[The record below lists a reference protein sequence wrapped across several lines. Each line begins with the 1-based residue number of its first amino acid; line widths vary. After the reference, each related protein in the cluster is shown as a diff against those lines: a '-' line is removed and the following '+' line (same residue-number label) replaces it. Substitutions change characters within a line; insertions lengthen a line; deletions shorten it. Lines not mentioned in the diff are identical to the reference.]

1 MTTEK
6 VKDTTLP
13 GRQVETN
20 RTTLI
25 FELSLFNSLGSVNKK
40 SRSTLIFFFFFG
52 LLLYLAQ
59 NNLKYELF

>member
-1 MTTEK
+1 MTTER
-6 VKDTTLP
+6 VKNITLP

-20 RTTLI
+20 RNTLI
-25 FELSLFNSLGSVNKK
+25 FELSLFNSLGYVNQQ
-40 SRSTLIFFFFFG
+40 SRSTLISFFG